1 MKKKIVFGLLLCIG
15 VATAFGQKSEVTVFG
30 LPFGSTY
37 EAFLSAFKER
47 SFTGNTQVYPTNGD
61 VRIYNIDGTF
71 MTYKCSV
78 EMWATSL
85 SHTVYQVKIKFPY
98 YSDNYK
104 NIPKEQ
110 QFRAIISLLEDKY
123 GKATF
128 VKKKSGKTVV
138 QTIDDGSAAIWH
150 FANNTDLEVYYMASD
165 DYCILTY
172 GGDDAL
178 NGILH
183 KEIEQVKQ
191 QKATEHQNQISNSN
205 I

>member
-15 VATAFGQKSEVTVFG
+15 VATAVGQTSEVNVWG
-30 LPFGSTY
+30 VPFGSSY
-37 EAFLSAFKER
+37 EEFIPVFKER
-47 SFTGNTQVYPTNGD
+47 GFSGTPQVYKSEGD
-61 VRIYNIDGTF
+61 FHIYNCIGVF
-71 MTYKCSV
+71 MTYKCSF
-78 EMWATSL
+78 EMWATL
-85 SHTVYQVKIKFPY
+85 ISHTVYKIKIKFPY

-110 QFRAIISLLEDKY
+110 QFRAIISILEDKY

-150 FANNTDLEVYYMASD
+150 FANNTDIEVYYMASD
-165 DYCILTY
+165 DYCIFTY